1 MLTRRQFGLSALMAP
16 PLAALSPRP
25 AWSLTSEE
33 ELVERSRLSVLSLT
47 TDPDFQ
53 PVQPYLAAAKAVYIV
68 PELYRGGFLFGAEGG
83 AGVMLR
89 RQEGG
94 HWSYPAFYLI
104 AGGSFGLQIGGQIA
118 ELILTI
124 MSDRGLQA
132 VLDRQVRLGADA
144 SASIIAVGAGLEA
157 ATGLDLNA
165 DMYGFMKAQGLFAGL
180 SLEGSVITPQRNRN
194 ARYYGEGATAEAIL
208 NGQYVNQQ
216 ADPLRAVLPL

>member
-1 MLTRRQFGLSALMAP
+1 MLTRRQFSRAALMAA
-16 PLAALSPRP
+16 PLAATSPTAWALS
-25 AWSLTSEE
+25 SEE
-33 ELVERSRLSVLSLT
+33 ELVERSRLSLTSLT
-47 TDPDFQ
+47 GDPRYQ
-53 PVQPYLAAAKAVYIV
+53 PVQPFVAAAKAVYIV

-89 RQEGG
+89 RLESGQ
-94 HWSYPAFYLI
+94 WSYPAFYLI

-118 ELILTI
+118 ELVLAI

-144 SASIIAVGAGLEA
+144 SASIIAIGAGLEA
-157 ATGLDLNA
+157 ATGLDLDA

-194 ARYYGEGATAEAIL
+194 IRYYGSGVTAEAVL
-208 NGQYVNQQ
+208 NGEHANPQ
-216 ADPLRAVLPL
+216 ADALRAALPL

>member
-1 MLTRRQFGLSALMAP
+1 MLNRRQFGLSALMAA
-16 PLAALSPRP
+16 PLATVSWP
-25 AWSLTSEE
+25 AWGLSSEE
-33 ELVERSRLSVLSLT
+33 ELVERSRLSLLSLIR
-47 TDPDFQ
+47 DPQYQ
-53 PVQPYLAAAKAVYIV
+53 PVQPYVAAARAVYIV

-89 RQEGG
+89 RLEGG
-94 HWSYPAFYLI
+94 HWSYPAFYLL

-118 ELILTI
+118 ELVLTI

-157 ATGLDLNA
+157 ATGLDLDA
-165 DMYGFMKAQGLFAGL
+165 DMYGFMKSQGLFAGL

-194 ARYYGEGATAEAIL
+194 ARYYGEGATAESIL
-208 NGQYVNQQ
+208 NGERSNRQ
-216 ADPLRAVLPL
+216 ADSLRAALPL